1 MATATAPTQASI
13 GAFSTEI
20 ATSEAGKGN
29 YDTRVANALYTFAT
43 AAVVDIA
50 ALETNNTTAQA
61 MVHVPLTS
69 GILAAGTPLAAFADN
84 ASSNPGVTLADSKTV
99 AVRWNNNA
107 SQTAVWYRVA
117 MPQDLDDT
125 AAVVAHVLA
134 SKSGATLG
142 DATTFTIAA
151 FFQTVAALHDADADC
166 GGATTALVGN
176 ATAKTVAE
184 LTLSIAAG
192 DVPPAP
198 CALAFSIK
206 PTDGTLGTDDA
217 IVHAVWF
224 EYTRKALT
232 S

>member
-1 MATATAPTQASI
+1 MVTAAVPTQASI
-13 GAFSTEI
+13 GAFSTEV
-20 ATSEAGKGN
+20 ATGHAARGN
-29 YDTRVANALYTFAT
+29 YDPSVANALVTFAT
-43 AAVVDIA
+43 AAVVDLT
-50 ALETNNTTAQA
+50 ALDVNNASAQA
-61 MVHVPLTS
+61 VVHVPLAN

-84 ASSNPGVTLADSKTV
+84 ASSNPGVTLADSKSV
-99 AVRWNNNA
+99 AVRWNNNGT
-107 SQTAVWYRVA
+107 QTAVWYRVD
-117 MPQDLDDT
+117 MPQDMNDA

-198 CALAFSIK
+198 CSLAFSIK

-217 IVHAVWF
+217 MVHGIWF
-224 EYTRKALT
+224 EYTRKPLT